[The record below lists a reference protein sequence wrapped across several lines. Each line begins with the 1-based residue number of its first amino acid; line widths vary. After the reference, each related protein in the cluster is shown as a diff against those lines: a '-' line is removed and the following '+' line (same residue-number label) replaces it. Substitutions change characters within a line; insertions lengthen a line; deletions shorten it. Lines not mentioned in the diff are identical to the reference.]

1 MICCT
6 LKAVT
11 GWLLGV
17 ILAVRLDELPL
28 ASIELGAGLSLA
40 GDVAHLNMGENQAHV
55 LIFVTDQCPIANRY
69 APEIQRIVADYG
81 KRNVGFS
88 LVYVGSPKYAPE
100 YRKHWKEFGY
110 QIPGFMDPEMK
121 WVKATGVTVT
131 PEVVMF
137 DAEWRMKY
145 RGRIDNQ
152 NVEHGKVREGY
163 RRDLRVALDEIL
175 ARLPVSQPTTA
186 AVGCIIPRG

>member
-1 MICCT
+1 M
-6 LKAVT
+6 T

-17 ILAVRLDELPL
+17 ILAVGSDELSVNP
-28 ASIELGAGLSLA
+28 IELGAGLNLA
-40 GDVAHLNMGENQAHV
+40 GDVVQLKMGENRAHV
-55 LIFVTDQCPIANRY
+55 LVFVTDQCPIANRY
-69 APEIQRIVADYG
+69 APEIQRIEAEFG
-81 KRNVGFS
+81 KKGVGFS
-88 LVYVGSPKYAPE
+88 LVYLGSPKYASE

-110 QIPGFMDPEMK
+110 QIPGFMDPELK

-131 PEVVMF
+131 PEVVVF
-137 DAEWRMKY
+137 DAGWRMKY

-175 ARLPVSQPTTA
+175 AGLPVSQPTTA